1 MMTTWGQC
9 CIRDN
14 QREIKLEMNDR
25 LRSAGSQVTGKTGAV
40 AVSEEDGL
48 NGKFAQI
55 TLEVVIAPCIMK

>member
-1 MMTTWGQC
+1 
-9 CIRDN
+9 
-14 QREIKLEMNDR
+14 MNDR
-25 LRSAGSQVTGKTGAV
+25 LRSAGSPVTGKTGAV